1 MLDLTRTKINKLKSI
16 AEFLCKNKKLKKL
29 TINLVYCKY
38 IKAEEFELFG
48 KAL

>member
-1 MLDLTRTKINKLKSI
+1 MGKTKIKKLKSI

-29 TINLVYCKY
+29 VIKLFGSSWS
-38 IKAEEFELFG
+38 IKAEEFELSG